1 MQSSAMIKINKNS
14 FTWTS
19 HIIKT
24 PILFLILEFLLQ
36 SISKRENILYL
47 FIRKINLPID
57 NF

>member
-1 MQSSAMIKINKNS
+1 MEESHNKNA
-14 FTWTS
+14 
-19 HIIKT
+19 
-24 PILFLILEFLLQ
+24 ILFLILEFLLR